1 MCAFKKYKKN
11 NKRWVGYYIERQ
23 KKEISKM
30 QSQVTEGVNW
40 LVLWQYRDEY
50 FPQNMLSEKANY
62 ELF

>member
-23 KKEISKM
+23 KKDIVKM
-30 QSQVTEGVNW
+30 QNAVNRGVNW
-40 LVLWQYRDEY
+40 NVLWDYRKEY
-50 FPQNMLSEKANY
+50 FPHKMLSEKAIY